1 MPAYIQGRNVNL
13 TFRPP
18 NRGPVRALHGFDIE
32 VREGEFLS
40 IVGPSGCGKS
50 TFLNVLLGLIKPDS
64 GDLTLDGKRIS
75 GPGTDRAMVFQEFGL
90 LPWRTVQHNVE
101 LGLEL
106 KGMAAETRREISAR
120 FIEMVG
126 LVGFEGHYPHELS
139 GGMKQ
144 RVGLARAL
152 ATDPDVLLMDEPFA
166 ALDAQTRDIMQ
177 VELLRIWQ
185 EARKTVLFVTHQIDE
200 AIYLSDRV
208 MVMTKRPG
216 RAKKMFRDRAAAA
229 ARLRDAGDAGIQ
241 RSQARDLARAQG
253 RDHGL
258 ADDGR
263 CRSTAE
269 LRRAPPQ
276 GAARLSRGRAVLRRL
291 AGGVPGRAV
300 QSAVHQQAEPD
311 RRELRRFAG
320 ERRPVARSRHQ
331 RGAVPLWLHRRGGG
345 RRDGRHRH
353 GLARAGRLRARSA
366 DDRVLCEPAGRAG
379 AAGDRLL
386 RRRRLRARRS
396 SSSCSRC
403 FRSSSTPMR
412 ACARS
417 TGC

>member
-64 GDLTLDGKRIS
+64 GDITLDGRRIS

-90 LPWRTVQHNVE
+90 LPWRTVAHNIE

-106 KGMAAETRREISAR
+106 KGVAAETRREISSR
-120 FIEMVG
+120 FIQMVG

-216 RAKKMFRDRAAAA
+216 RAKKMFPIELPRPRDYEMRVTP
-229 ARLRDAGDAGIQ
+229 Q
-241 RSQARDLARAQG
+241 FNDLKLEIWHALK
-253 RDHGL
+253 DEI
-258 ADDGR
+258 
-263 CRSTAE
+263 T
-269 LRRAPPQ
+269 
-276 GAARLSRGRAVLRRL
+276 V
-291 AGGVPGRAV
+291 
-300 QSAVHQQAEPD
+300 
-311 RRELRRFAG
+311 
-320 ERRPVARSRHQ
+320 
-331 RGAVPLWLHRRGGG
+331 
-345 RRDGRHRH
+345 
-353 GLARAGRLRARSA
+353 
-366 DDRVLCEPAGRAG
+366 
-379 AAGDRLL
+379 
-386 RRRRLRARRS
+386 
-396 SSSCSRC
+396 
-403 FRSSSTPMR
+403 
-412 ACARS
+412 
-417 TGC
+417 

>member
-18 NRGPVRALHGFDIE
+18 NRGPIRALQGFDIE
-32 VREGEFLS
+32 VKEGEFLS

-50 TFLNVLLGLIKPDS
+50 TFLNALLGLLRIDS
-64 GDLTLDGKRIS
+64 GDLTLSGKTIS

-106 KGMAAETRREISAR
+106 KGMPAATRHNVSKGLID
-120 FIEMVG
+120 MVG
-126 LVGFEGHYPHELS
+126 LTGFDGHYPHELS

-185 EARKTVLFVTHQIDE
+185 EAKKTVLFVTHQIDE

-216 RAKKMFRDRAAAA
+216 RAKRIFDIELPRPRDYEMRV
-229 ARLRDAGDAGIQ
+229 
-241 RSQARDLARAQG
+241 
-253 RDHGL
+253 
-258 ADDGR
+258 
-263 CRSTAE
+263 TPEFNE
-269 LRRAPPQ
+269 LKLQ
-276 GAARLSRGRAVLRRL
+276 IWN
-291 AGGVPGRAV
+291 
-300 QSAVHQQAEPD
+300 
-311 RRELRRFAG
+311 ELKD
-320 ERRPVARSRHQ
+320 EIV
-331 RGAVPLWLHRRGGG
+331 V
-345 RRDGRHRH
+345 
-353 GLARAGRLRARSA
+353 
-366 DDRVLCEPAGRAG
+366 
-379 AAGDRLL
+379 
-386 RRRRLRARRS
+386 
-396 SSSCSRC
+396 
-403 FRSSSTPMR
+403 
-412 ACARS
+412 
-417 TGC
+417 